1 MEHKVIIEASGLSKC
16 FGEREVL
23 RAENITLCAGGI
35 IGVMGPSGAGKST
48 LLRILSLLD
57 PPTSGMLSFFGR
69 PLPASPSERLA
80 ARRRLTMVLQKPVLF
95 DATVFDNIAF
105 GLKARRLSAGE
116 ISRRVEESLEKIGLT
131 AQRRQKAKT
140 LSGGEAQR
148 VALARAMVLEPE
160 ILFLDEPTANLDPA
174 NVELLEGLL
183 RSLNRELGTTVVIVT
198 HNLFQA
204 RRLAG
209 DILFLC
215 QGSLVEAGPTE
226 EIFKRPLDLRTRAFV
241 EGRMIY

>member
-1 MEHKVIIEASGLSKC
+1 
-16 FGEREVL
+16 
-23 RAENITLCAGGI
+23 
-35 IGVMGPSGAGKST
+35 
-48 LLRILSLLD
+48 
-57 PPTSGMLSFFGR
+57 
-69 PLPASPSERLA
+69 
-80 ARRRLTMVLQKPVLF
+80 MVL
-95 DATVFDNIAF
+95 
-105 GLKARRLSAGE
+105 G
-116 ISRRVEESLEKIGLT
+116 
-131 AQRRQKAKT
+131 
-140 LSGGEAQR
+140 
-148 VALARAMVLEPE
+148 PE